1 VTASVYLPFVRSLRD
16 AVREAALITP
26 SDTPPET
33 PSVTPLDTECRPPE
47 IEPERADVLL
57 FSPHPDDEALVGGLP
72 LRLAREAG
80 LNVVNVAVT
89 LGSRVEERA
98 ARLLEAQRSCA
109 LLGFGLIHTRPEGFS
124 AVNLTARHDNPE
136 HWADMVQCVRRI
148 LQEHRPA
155 CIFLPHAGDWHS
167 THLGTHWLVKDALQ
181 VLAANGEA
189 FSGLIFETEYWSTNP
204 APNLMVES
212 SPEDTALLVAAAAR
226 HASQVGRNPYH
237 LRLPA
242 FMLDNVRRGGEL
254 ISGQYAAAPAMGFAT
269 LYKVSRW
276 KNNTLH
282 ATPVRPAL
290 RAADRLTRSLASMLS
305 G

>member
-1 VTASVYLPFVRSLRD
+1 MTAFAFLPFVCSLRD
-16 AVREAALITP
+16 AVREAGLISAP
-26 SDTPPET
+26 DTVSRT
-33 PSVTPLDTECRPPE
+33 PE
-47 IEPERADVLL
+47 IRPDRTDVLL

-98 ARLLEAQRSCA
+98 VRLLEAERSCA
-109 LLGFGLIHTRPEGFS
+109 LLGFGLMLPCPEGFNAVHPATRTAS
-124 AVNLTARHDNPE
+124 ADLWSGMVRQVREVLRERQPE
-136 HWADMVQCVRRI
+136 
-148 LQEHRPA
+148 

-167 THLGTHWLVKDALQ
+167 THVGTHWLVEDALHAMA
-181 VLAANGEA
+181 LAGEP

-212 SPEDTALLVAAAAR
+212 SLEDTALLVAAAAR

-242 FMLDNVRRGGEL
+242 LMLDTVRRGGEL
-254 ISGQYAAAPAMGFAT
+254 ISGQYATAPGMDFAT
-269 LYKVSRW
+269 LYRVSRW
-276 KNNTLH
+276 KNNALH
-282 ATPVRPAL
+282 AIPGRQNL
-290 RAADRLTRSLASMLS
+290 RAADRLTRSLAGMVA

>member
-1 VTASVYLPFVRSLRD
+1 MIASAYLPFVRSLRD

-26 SDTPPET
+26 SDTPPDTPSET
-33 PSVTPLDTECRPPE
+33 PLETEAQPPE
-47 IEPERADVLL
+47 VEPERADVLL

-98 ARLLEAQRSCA
+98 VRRLEAQRSCA
-109 LLGFGLIHTRPEGFS
+109 LLGFGLIHPRPEGFS
-124 AVNLTARHDNPE
+124 AVNLTARHDNPA
-136 HWADMVQCVRRI
+136 HWAGMVQCVRGI

-167 THLGTHWLVKDALQ
+167 THVGTHWLVKDTFQ
-181 VLAANGEA
+181 FMAANGEP

-212 SPEDTALLVAAAAR
+212 SPEDTALLVAAAAS
-226 HASQVGRNPYH
+226 HASQAGRNPYH

-254 ISGQYAAAPAMGFAT
+254 ISGQYAAAPAMDFAT
-269 LYKVSRW
+269 LYTVSRW
-276 KNNTLH
+276 KDHTLY
-282 ATPVRPAL
+282 PVRTCSAL
-290 RAADRLTRSLASMLS
+290 QASHPLPRWLAMTLS